1 MNIFSTVIVTN
12 AKKKEAQKVIN
23 DLYYVP
29 AINDEPEYIS
39 TRGEGFFDIELKKGT
54 SKYWA
59 SSGAFHSKQLTAL
72 INSGATYYTLFGN
85 DFQAAVDACGL
96 IKVVI
101 SEVDLDVSI
110 SPN

>member
-12 AKKKEAQKVIN
+12 AKKKAAQKVIN

-29 AINDEPEYIS
+29 ATDDEAEHIS

-59 SSGAFHSKQLTAL
+59 SSGAFQSEQLTAL
-72 INSGATYYTLFGN
+72 MNSSGVPYYTSFGN
-85 DFQAAVDACGL
+85 DFKTAIEACEL
-96 IKVVI
+96 TRVYND
-101 SEVDLDVSI
+101 E
-110 SPN
+110 